1 MAGRGTD
8 IKLTPES
15 REAGGLA
22 IIGTER
28 HESRRVDRQLRG
40 RSGRQGDTGS
50 SQFFVSLEDN
60 LMRLFGSDRIAKIMD
75 RLGLEEGEVIQ
86 HSMVTKSIERAQK
99 KVEENNFAIRKRL
112 LEYDDVMNSQREV
125 IYRRRRNAL
134 FGDRLQVDI
143 MNMIYDT
150 VEDIVTSSKN
160 SEDYDGFKLNG
171 ISVFGMDFDVSQ
183 EEFMEQ
189 SEEEL
194 TTRLY
199 DEVFKHYEAKND
211 AIRLRSQPIID
222 NINKERGATIEDILV
237 PFTDGVKQIGI
248 ASNLAR
254 NVETNCKHL
263 ILSLEKMA
271 TLSIIDNSW
280 KEHLREMD
288 DLKQSV
294 QNAVYEQKDPLLIY
308 KFEAFELFKQ
318 LIHKVNEEATS
329 FLMKASIPI
338 QEPDEVQ
345 EARRA
350 RRARQALKETKE
362 ESRSALE
369 SSSPDTRSRP
379 PVEKMA
385 PKKSQKVAGRND
397 RVNVQYADGRVLKD
411 VKYKKVEEDVL
422 NNKCVIIE

>member
-1 MAGRGTD
+1 M
-8 IKLTPES
+8 
-15 REAGGLA
+15 
-22 IIGTER
+22 
-28 HESRRVDRQLRG
+28 
-40 RSGRQGDTGS
+40 
-50 SQFFVSLEDN
+50 
-60 LMRLFGSDRIAKIMD
+60 
-75 RLGLEEGEVIQ
+75 
-86 HSMVTKSIERAQK
+86 
-99 KVEENNFAIRKRL
+99 
-112 LEYDDVMNSQREV
+112 
-125 IYRRRRNAL
+125 

-143 MNMIYDT
+143 MNMIYDA
-150 VEDIVTSSKN
+150 VEDVMTSSKVG
-160 SEDYDGFKLNG
+160 EDYDGFKLNG
-171 ISVFGMDFDVSQ
+171 ISIFGIDFNVSQ
-183 EEFMEQ
+183 EEFMEIT
-189 SEEEL
+189 EEDL
-194 TTRLY
+194 TAKLY
-199 DEVFKHYEAKND
+199 NDVIKHYTEKND

-222 NINKERGATIEDILV
+222 NVYKERGATIEDILV

-248 ASNLAR
+248 ASNLAK
-254 NVETNCKHL
+254 NVETHCKHL

-318 LIHKVNEEATS
+318 LIHKINEEATS
-329 FLMKASIPI
+329 FLMKASIPVR
-338 QEPDEVQ
+338 EPDEVQ

-350 RRARQALKETKE
+350 RRAKQNLKETKE

-385 PKKSQKVAGRND
+385 PVKSKKVAGRND
-397 RVNVQYADGRVLKD
+397 RVNVQYADGRVVKD